1 MSKHDRCILMFI
13 YISLPNVSLLKKSGR
28 TGGRDCERGRNPK
41 FVISPIVLRDSCAV
55 YFYLFV
61 FFFLFLLSIIL
72 KFILY
77 SEAFL
82 YGAIID
88 LKCDGMAK
96 LFSACASKRA
106 GFLTDFKRPKLES
119 SLTHKRSN

>member
-1 MSKHDRCILMFI
+1 MSKHDRCILIFI

-61 FFFLFLLSIIL
+61 FFFI
-72 KFILY
+72 FIKYY
-77 SEAFL
+77 SEIHL
-82 YGAIID
+82 VLRG
-88 LKCDGMAK
+88 L
-96 LFSACASKRA
+96 
-106 GFLTDFKRPKLES
+106 
-119 SLTHKRSN
+119 SLWRYH